1 MKGNDVKE
9 ATPDSSH
16 LLSQTIS
23 FCVSFPTLNVYCEKT
38 IKNIQMI
45 FIFYESYRSKEYII
59 RLSRLFKSFQS
70 HEMEGF
76 SIFWKLKIAQN
87 A

>member
-9 ATPDSSH
+9 VTPDSSH
-16 LLSQTIS
+16 LFSQTSS
-23 FCVSFPTLNVYCEKT
+23 FCVSFPTLNAYCEKT
-38 IKNIQMI
+38 IKDIQMI
-45 FIFYESYRSKEYII
+45 FILYDSYRSKEYKI

-76 SIFWKLKIAQN
+76 SIFWKLKITQN